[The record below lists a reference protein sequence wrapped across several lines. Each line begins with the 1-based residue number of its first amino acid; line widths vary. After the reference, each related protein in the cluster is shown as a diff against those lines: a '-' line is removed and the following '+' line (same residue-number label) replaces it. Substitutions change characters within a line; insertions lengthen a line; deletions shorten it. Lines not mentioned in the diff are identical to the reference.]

1 MYSCIDGDTVMA
13 QVSQTRTIRGYAI
26 IAKGDE
32 PRRVGEGV
40 YEVRSQ
46 SGSGFYRLSKH
57 NTGWSCTCPDYMN
70 RHEIVGDCKHVN
82 ALRLWLKAKE
92 ATERTDTFDL
102 PKTVLSFEHCRF
114 CNSVDLLKWGYR
126 KTRQGKKPVF
136 KCRICGKR
144 FVVDEGFLKSRFD
157 PKIVTL
163 ALDLYFKGASLR
175 KVTQHI
181 AQFYGVK
188 MNESTVLRWIRKFSQ
203 LVDDYAQTLTPQL
216 SGVWNC
222 DEMKT
227 KVAHEEPINGE
238 RFFWLWNALDNGSRY
253 LVASHLTRGRTH
265 KDAKA
270 FFEVAK
276 KQAKR
281 DPRIIISDG
290 LDSYRGEYK
299 AQGSEQV
306 VHIAGV
312 GIQSRVNNNRVERL
326 HNTMR
331 EREKV
336 MRNLKRAQSAEK
348 ILKGFRAYYNFVRPH
363 MTLDGHTP
371 AQEAAIP
378 IQLGTNRWLDLIRQA
393 ARSR

>member
-1 MYSCIDGDTVMA
+1 V
-13 QVSQTRTIRGYAI
+13 
-26 IAKGDE
+26 
-32 PRRVGEGV
+32 
-40 YEVRSQ
+40 
-46 SGSGFYRLSKH
+46 
-57 NTGWSCTCPDYMN
+57 N
-70 RHEIVGDCKHVN
+70 RHEEVGDCKHVS

-92 ATERTDTFDL
+92 ATERTDTFEL

-114 CNSVDLLKWGYR
+114 CNSVDLLRWGYR
-126 KTRQGKKPVF
+126 KTRQSKRPIF
-136 KCRICGKR
+136 KCRSCGKR
-144 FVVDEGFLKSRFD
+144 FVVDEGFLKHRFD

-175 KVTQHI
+175 KVTQHL
-181 AQFYGVK
+181 AQFYGIKVSQVAILK
-188 MNESTVLRWIRKFSQ
+188 WIRKFSE
-203 LVDDYAQTLTPQL
+203 LVDNYTNTLRPQL

-227 KVAHEEPINGE
+227 KMAHEDPINGE

-253 LVASHLTRGRTH
+253 LVASHLTRGRKKT
-265 KDAKA
+265 DAHA

-281 DPRIIISDG
+281 DPQVIFSDG
-290 LDSYRGEYK
+290 LDSYRGAYDPASIDNVGK
-299 AQGSEQV
+299 V
-306 VHIAGV
+306 VHIANV
-312 GIQSRVNNNRVERL
+312 GIRSHMGNHRVERL

-336 MRNLKRAQSAEK
+336 MRHLKRAQSAEK

-363 MTLDGHTP
+363 MALENHTP
-371 AQEAAIP
+371 AQAAAVP

-393 ARSR
+393 SRHGEN